1 VSLGPGGAPLD
12 PGRGVLQS
20 EDAVTA
26 PGRTATLEA
35 AIRGELNA
43 AGLRATPAR
52 IGVLAKLRRLS
63 GPVSHAELSDQ
74 LADEPWDRATVF
86 RCLVAFVGAGLA
98 SRVDLGDHVWRFVAK
113 AATAGAGDRTQPAA
127 AHAHPHLLCTSCGAV
142 TCLPGAQLSIVR
154 GARVPKSVRAANT
167 DVQVR
172 GLCDA
177 CG

>member
-1 VSLGPGGAPLD
+1 
-12 PGRGVLQS
+12 VLQS
-20 EDAVTA
+20 SDAVTA
-26 PGRTATLEA
+26 SGRTATLEA

-63 GPVSHAELSDQ
+63 GPVSHAELSDL
-74 LADEPWDRATVF
+74 LAAEPWDRATVF

-113 AATAGAGDRTQPAA
+113 AGPSAAGAGTRAQPAA
-127 AHAHPHLLCTSCGAV
+127 AHDHPHLLCTSCGAV

-177 CG
+177 CV

>member
-1 VSLGPGGAPLD
+1 
-12 PGRGVLQS
+12 VLQS
-20 EDAVTA
+20 SDVTA
-26 PGRTATLEA
+26 AGHTGSPEA

-74 LADEPWDRATVF
+74 LVAEPWDRATVF

-98 SRVDLGDHVWRFVAK
+98 SRVDLGDHVWRFVAQ
-113 AATAGAGDRTQPAA
+113 TAVPRRGTGTPTQPAA
-127 AHAHPHLLCTSCGAV
+127 AHAHPHLLCTACGAV
-142 TCLPGAQLSIVR
+142 TCLPGAQLSIAR

>member
-1 VSLGPGGAPLD
+1 M
-12 PGRGVLQS
+12 LQS
-20 EDAVTA
+20 SEAVTA

-113 AATAGAGDRTQPAA
+113 AAAPGAGAGTRAQSTA